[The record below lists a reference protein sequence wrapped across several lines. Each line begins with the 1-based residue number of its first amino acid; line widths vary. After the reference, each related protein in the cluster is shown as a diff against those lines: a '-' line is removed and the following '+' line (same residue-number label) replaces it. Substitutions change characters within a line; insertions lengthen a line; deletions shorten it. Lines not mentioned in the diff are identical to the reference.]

1 MHYKICFYNV
11 SFYLT
16 DIINLHYKVNRF
28 KIVKPAQILEIGL
41 SRVGRSIA
49 HLTQSRRQLY
59 RVAISQD
66 CLQKGSIF
74 FLYISSSLKFTFSV
88 SYFSPA
94 VYTIS
99 YPLYI
104 IV

>member
-1 MHYKICFYNV
+1 MHYTICFYNV

-28 KIVKPAQILEIGL
+28 KIVKPAQILGIGL

-59 RVAISQD
+59 TVAISQD
-66 CLQKGSIF
+66 CLQKGSC
-74 FLYISSSLKFTFSV
+74 
-88 SYFSPA
+88 
-94 VYTIS
+94 
-99 YPLYI
+99 
-104 IV
+104 